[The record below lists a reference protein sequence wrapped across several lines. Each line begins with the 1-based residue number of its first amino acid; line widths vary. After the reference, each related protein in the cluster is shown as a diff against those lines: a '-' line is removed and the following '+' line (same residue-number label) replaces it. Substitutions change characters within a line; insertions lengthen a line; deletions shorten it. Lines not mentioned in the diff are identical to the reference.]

1 MTQLLEMA
9 IREATKLSALE
20 QDALA
25 AVLLEELSS
34 EKRWSKSF
42 ENSQDALAK
51 LAEEALNEHYA
62 GKTKPLK

>member
-9 IREATKLSALE
+9 IREASKLSAFE

-34 EKRWSKSF
+34 EKRWSESF

-51 LAEEALNEHYA
+51 LAREALAEHDA
-62 GKTKPLK
+62 GKTKPL

>member
-9 IREATKLSALE
+9 IREASKLSARE

-34 EKRWSKSF
+34 EKRWSESF
-42 ENSQDALAK
+42 ARSQDALATLAQVA
-51 LAEEALNEHYA
+51 LAEHEA
-62 GKTKPLK
+62 GKTQPL